1 MYTYIYIYIHIY
13 IYTHIHE
20 SGSLALCYP
29 ENGRIYTQTRDCA
42 ESADLYSGRYPQD
55 ILFTQA
61 PGMRILSFSRY
72 VQFLEAMEPQVR
84 VSQNHV
90 GAWKVD
96 PQIARASP
104 TGDRSMCSDLS
115 FVGGVSKFLCFDRF

>member
-1 MYTYIYIYIHIY
+1 MKVAVWPFATLKMAGF
-13 IYTHIHE
+13 T
-20 SGSLALCYP
+20 P
-29 ENGRIYTQTRDCA
+29 KTRDCA

-96 PQIARASP
+96 S
-104 TGDRSMCSDLS
+104 SN
-115 FVGGVSKFLCFDRF
+115 SKG